1 MNFIISSSDL
11 NFRSTSI
18 GSSIFLFFTFRF
30 FNKQWP
36 SLTSTETKESIYR
49 NLGVEFESGR
59 KILKN
64 ILLSLSSIIDGIFF

>member
-1 MNFIISSSDL
+1 MNFNVSSSLL

-18 GSSIFLFFTFRF
+18 GSSIFLFFAFRF
-30 FNKQWP
+30 FNKQW
-36 SLTSTETKESIYR
+36 SSFTSTETEESIYR

-64 ILLSLSSIIDGIFF
+64 ILLSFSSIIDGIFF